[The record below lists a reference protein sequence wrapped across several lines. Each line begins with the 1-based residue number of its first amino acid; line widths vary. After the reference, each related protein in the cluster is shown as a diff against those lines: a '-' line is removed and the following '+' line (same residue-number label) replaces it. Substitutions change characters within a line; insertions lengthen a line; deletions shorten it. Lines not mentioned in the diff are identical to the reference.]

1 MLKFWGKWKK
11 GMKTLRVF
19 RSTNSQ
25 RRQLPLPI
33 VEDETQ
39 QVILNMLDRDEVSNE
54 SHIAIVKVLPIVEY
68 DRDQIFK

>member
-1 MLKFWGKWKK
+1 
-11 GMKTLRVF
+11 MKTLRVF